1 MPRVR
6 ELLDIPERVE
16 KGQFQITLSEGVA
29 RPQQTVE
36 EYVVTP
42 RLADAFDRA
51 LGIIDT
57 ALEQRRSVGV
67 YLHGSFG
74 SGKSHFMAM
83 LSLLLADHELA
94 WRRPEFD
101 RLRAK
106 FGWIGTL
113 KVLELHMHMLGKA
126 SLEAAIYPAYLEHLA
141 THHPDAPVPALFAD
155 KDLFENA
162 TELLDELGD
171 QRFFARL
178 NERAGGAE
186 RTSVTAADA
195 WSFMGA
201 EAVAGV
207 GAWDRR
213 RFEDAIASQD
223 IEVRQGL
230 LDALLRTH
238 FKAFRGAISSFR
250 PLEEGLGILT
260 EHARQLGYGAVVLF
274 LDELILR
281 LSYGASEPR
290 WLSDMVQSMVKLVER
305 QTGHLALPLISFI
318 ARQRLL
324 DKLVGDRLAGPDI
337 ALLREQ
343 LSHSKGRFGEIEL
356 PNEELPEIISQRV
369 LRPGSEAAKHEIDAA
384 FESLQRAAQSGREQ
398 AAWNTLTAA
407 RYDAAQFRK
416 LYPFSPALVEALINL
431 SGSLQRQRTAI
442 KLLSEL
448 LVEHIEDLE
457 LGELVGV
464 GDLFDLLAVGEEAA
478 DGIMRELFERAKKL
492 YTRKLL
498 PTIQAEHGTDTPARC
513 QRLRD
518 DHVNRLGCSNCGEKP
533 CRNDN
538 RMAKTMLV
546 AALAPEGVLKDLT
559 VSRLLDLNHGK
570 IRSRLPG
577 QESKK
582 VAATIR
588 KWANTIEEIRIGEG
602 PDPDLN
608 VELLGV
614 ELKPI
619 MAKAAAENTAAKRT
633 ATLRKLLFEAM
644 QLPDYGGNETGI
656 EEKVMWRGTA
666 RRGEVRFG
674 NVRLMGAEQLRCPDE
689 HDWRLIIDFPFD
701 EEGHGPHED
710 EAALERFREEHE
722 STWTLVWLPSFFAR
736 SINDLLGDLV
746 ILNHILG
753 HGGDGKTQLHYVQ
766 HLSSEQ
772 QEIALNLMRGQQS
785 HKRMQV
791 LDAMRKAYGITS
803 ATPDD
808 DQLDRGRRI
817 DRHLHLL
824 SSHAHLRPQL
834 AADLHHAL
842 DRYIAALLDER
853 YPQHP
858 RLSRQLTA
866 KFIEGAI
873 ETFDRLHEREDGRLE
888 LDAARL
894 RELDGTLGQLG
905 LVSTSETAL
914 LRRDEAVQELERAC
928 AQHNVAEP
936 SAENVVQWF
945 DPEGK
950 KGLQPPV
957 QALVV
962 RALARASKRTLVWH
976 DGSRRYEFQPGK
988 PMPGAVLL
996 RKPELPSQV
1005 DWEKG
1010 LATAAR
1016 CFGLT
1021 LPGRVLHAENLERF
1035 AAALERVMTDKSEA
1049 ALALPGA
1056 LLRWYSALE
1065 LATDGDEGERRRL
1078 ITAISAREL
1087 ISSLR
1092 GQPSVEQIRALAGF
1106 AAKTSGEAVGRS
1118 LATANASVRVL
1129 DSNLTRGVF
1138 EQLARRGSEDAIDL
1152 VEQARK
1158 LLRQNELEASIA
1170 ELLPRLA
1177 ERGQALLVEHTPPAS
1192 GVPMTVP
1199 FEPEPRSPGWRLLAE
1214 HELTA
1219 EGRAAA
1225 IAAVEALLAELRGQ
1239 TSVRVRVRGRVWIEG
1254 EDEP

>member
-1 MPRVR
+1 MPKVR

-16 KGQFQITLSEGVA
+16 KGQFQITLTESVA
-29 RPQQTVE
+29 RPEQTVE

-51 LGIIDT
+51 LGMIDT
-57 ALEQRRSVGV
+57 AIAQQRSVGV

-83 LSLLLADHELA
+83 LSLLLADQEIA
-94 WRRPEFD
+94 WRRREFD
-101 RLRAK
+101 PLRAK
-106 FGWIGTL
+106 YPWIGKC
-113 KVLELHMHMLGKA
+113 KVLELHMHMLRKD
-126 SLEAAIYPAYLEHLA
+126 SLEAAIYPAYLAHLA
-141 THHPDAPVPALFAD
+141 AHHPSAPLPALFAD

-162 TELLDELGD
+162 AELLDELGD

-178 NERAGGAE
+178 NEGVGGASK
-186 RTSVTAADA
+186 RSVTSADA

-201 EAVAGV
+201 EAARVSS

-213 RFEDAIASQD
+213 RFEDAVASQD
-223 IEVRQGL
+223 IEVRQAL

-250 PLEEGLGILT
+250 PLDEGLAILT

-281 LSYGASEPR
+281 LSYGAAEPR
-290 WLSDMVQSMVKLVER
+290 WLADMVQSMVKLVER
-305 QTGHLALPLISFI
+305 QSGVLALPLVSFI

-324 DKLVGDRLAGPDI
+324 NEMVGDRLAGPEI
-337 ALLREQ
+337 ALLNEQ
-343 LSHSKGRFGEIEL
+343 LGHSKGRFDEIVL

-369 LRPGSEAAKHEIDAA
+369 LRPANEAAKLEIDAA
-384 FESLQRAAQSGREQ
+384 FESLQRAAQAGREH

-448 LVEHIEDLE
+448 LVEHIDDLE

-478 DGIMRELFERAKKL
+478 DGIMRELFDRAKKL
-492 YTRKLL
+492 YSRKLL
-498 PTIQAEHGTDTPARC
+498 PTIQAEHGTDTADRC

-518 DHVNRLGCSNCGEKP
+518 DHIKRLGCSGCGEKP

-546 AALAPEGVLKDLT
+546 AALAPEGVLKDLD

-570 IRSRLPG
+570 IKSRLPG

-582 VAATIR
+582 VSATIR
-588 KWANTIEEIRIGEG
+588 KWANTIEEVHIGEG
-602 PDPDLN
+602 SDPDIGI
-608 VELLGV
+608 ELLGV

-619 MAKAAAENTAAKRT
+619 MSKAAAENTAARRT
-633 ATLRKLLFEAM
+633 ATLRKLLFEEM
-644 QLPDYGGNETGI
+644 QLPDQGGSETGI
-656 EEKVMWRGTA
+656 ETKVNWRGTW

-674 NVRLMGAEQLRCPDE
+674 NVRLMGAEQLRCPDDD
-689 HDWRLIIDFPFD
+689 DWRLVIDFPFD

-710 EAALERFREEHE
+710 EAALERFREQRKA
-722 STWTLVWLPSFFAR
+722 TWTLVWLPSFFAK
-736 SINDLLGDLV
+736 SVNDLLGDLV
-746 ILNHILG
+746 ILDHILG
-753 HGGDGKTQLHYVQ
+753 GGEGSKAQLNYVQ
-766 HLSSEQ
+766 HLNGEQ
-772 QEIALNLMRGQQS
+772 QEMALNLMRGQQS
-785 HKRMQV
+785 HKRHQI
-791 LDAMRKAYGITS
+791 LTAMRKAYGITP
-803 ATPDD
+803 AGADD
-808 DQLDRGRRI
+808 EQLDRGRRI
-817 DRHLHLL
+817 ERHLHLL
-824 SSHAHLRPQL
+824 ASHEHLRPQL
-834 AADLHHAL
+834 AADLPQAL

-858 RLSRQLTA
+858 RLSRMFSST
-866 KFIEGAI
+866 FIAQAI
-873 ETFDRLHEREDGRLE
+873 EAFDRLYEREDGRLE
-888 LDAARL
+888 LDQGRL
-894 RELDGTLGQLG
+894 RDLAGTLGELG

-914 LRRDEAVQELERAC
+914 LRRDDAVHELERAC
-928 AQHNVAEP
+928 AQHTIAEP
-936 SAENVVQWF
+936 SAENVMQWF

-962 RALARASKRTLVWH
+962 RALARASKRTLVER
-976 DGSRRYEFQPGK
+976 DGSRLYEFQPGK

-996 RKPELPSQV
+996 RKPDLPSQV
-1005 DWEKG
+1005 EWEKG
-1010 LATAAR
+1010 LAMAAP

-1035 AAALERVMTDKSEA
+1035 AAALERIMSEQAEA

-1056 LLRWYSALE
+1056 LLRWYASLG
-1065 LATDGDEGERRRL
+1065 LPTDGEPAQRRRL
-1078 ITAISAREL
+1078 VTAQSGREL
-1087 ISSLR
+1087 ISSSR
-1092 GQPSVEQIRALAGF
+1092 GQRSVDQIRVLATF
-1106 AAKTSGEAVGRS
+1106 EPQTSAEAVGRS
-1118 LATANASVRVL
+1118 LATARSSLHVL
-1129 DSNLTRGVF
+1129 DSNVTRGVF
-1138 EQLARRGSEDAIDL
+1138 EQLSRLGGEVADDL

-1158 LLRQNELEASIA
+1158 LLRQNELEGSIA
-1170 ELLPRLA
+1170 ELLPQLA
-1177 ERGQALLVEHTPPAS
+1177 ERGQQVLVDRLPRVDVIGPGPQPKHGWKLL
-1192 GVPMTVP
+1192 
-1199 FEPEPRSPGWRLLAE
+1199 FERRLDAD
-1214 HELTA
+1214 
-1219 EGRAAA
+1219 GRGAA
-1225 IAAVEALLAELRGQ
+1225 IAALEQLLKQIREHEGERVRLRGD
-1239 TSVRVRVRGRVWIEG
+1239 VWLER
-1254 EDEP
+1254 EDES

>member
-1 MPRVR
+1 MPKVR

-16 KGQFQITLSEGVA
+16 KGQFQVTLSESVA

-51 LGIIDT
+51 LGMIDS
-57 ALEQRRSVGV
+57 ALSQQRSVGV

-83 LSLLLADHELA
+83 LSLLLADHEFA
-94 WRRPEFD
+94 WRRREFD
-101 RLRAK
+101 ALRAK
-106 FGWIGTL
+106 YAWIGKC
-113 KVLELHMHMLGKA
+113 KVLELHMHMLRKD
-126 SLEAAIYPAYLEHLA
+126 SLEAAIYPAYLAHLA
-141 THHPDAPVPALFAD
+141 EHHPDAPLPALFAD

-162 TELLDELGD
+162 AELLDELGD

-178 NERAGGAE
+178 NEVTGGASK
-186 RTSVTAADA
+186 RSVTSTDA

-201 EAVAGV
+201 DAAAASS
-207 GAWDRR
+207 GAWDRQ
-213 RFEDAIASQD
+213 RFEDAVASQD
-223 IEVRQGL
+223 IEVRQAL
-230 LDALLRTH
+230 LDVLLRTH

-250 PLEEGLGILT
+250 PLDEGLAILT

-281 LSYGASEPR
+281 LSYGAAEPR
-290 WLSDMVQSMVKLVER
+290 WLADMVQSMVKLVER
-305 QTGHLALPLISFI
+305 QSGLLALPLVSFI

-324 DKLVGDRLAGPDI
+324 NEMVGDRLAGPEI
-337 ALLREQ
+337 VLLNEQ
-343 LSHSKGRFGEIEL
+343 LGHSKGRFDEIVL

-369 LRPGSEAAKHEIDAA
+369 LRPASETAKREIDAA
-384 FESLQRAAQSGREQ
+384 FESLQRSAQAGREH

-448 LVEHIEDLE
+448 LVEHIDDLE

-478 DGIMRELFERAKKL
+478 DGIMRELFDRAKKL
-492 YTRKLL
+492 YSRKLL
-498 PTIQAEHGTDTPARC
+498 PTIQAEHGTDTAARC
-513 QRLRD
+513 QRLRE
-518 DHVNRLGCSNCGEKP
+518 DHIKRLGCSNCEEKL

-546 AALAPEGVLKDLT
+546 AALAPEGVLKDLS

-570 IRSRLPG
+570 IKSRLPG

-588 KWANTIEEIRIGEG
+588 KWANTIDEISIGEG
-602 PDPDLN
+602 ADPDLN
-608 VELLGV
+608 IELLGV

-619 MAKAAAENTAAKRT
+619 MGKAAAENTSARRT

-644 QLPDYGGNETGI
+644 ELPDQGGSETGI
-656 EEKVMWRGTA
+656 EAKVSWRGTW

-674 NVRLMGAEQLRCPDE
+674 NVRLMGAEQLRCPDD
-689 HDWRLIIDFPFD
+689 HDWRLVIDFPFD
-701 EEGHGPHED
+701 EDGHGPHED
-710 EAALERFREEHE
+710 EATLERFREQHK
-722 STWTLVWLPSFFAR
+722 STWTLVWLPSFFAK
-736 SINDLLGDLV
+736 SVNDLLGDLV
-746 ILNHILG
+746 ILDHILG
-753 HGGDGKTQLHYVQ
+753 GGGEGSKAQLHYVQ
-766 HLSSEQ
+766 HLNSEQ
-772 QEIALNLMRGQQS
+772 QEMALSLMRGQQN
-785 HKRMQV
+785 HKRQQI
-791 LDAMRKAYGITS
+791 LDAMRKAYGIKQ
-803 ATPDD
+803 APAEDE
-808 DQLDRGRRI
+808 QLDRGRRI

-824 SSHAHLRPQL
+824 ASHEHLRPQL
-834 AADLHHAL
+834 AADLQQAL

-858 RLSRQLTA
+858 RLSRLLSST
-866 KFIEGAI
+866 FIGQAI
-873 ETFDRLHEREDGRLE
+873 EAFDRLYEREDGRLE
-888 LDAARL
+888 LDATRL
-894 RELDGTLGQLG
+894 RDLAGTLGELG

-914 LRRDEAVQELERAC
+914 LRRDDAVHELERAC
-928 AQHNVAEP
+928 AQHTITEP
-936 SAENVVQWF
+936 SAENVMQWF

-950 KGLQPPV
+950 KGLQAPV

-962 RALARASKRTLVWH
+962 RALARASKRTLVER
-976 DGSRRYEFQPGK
+976 DGSRLYEFAPGK

-1005 DWEKG
+1005 EWEKG
-1010 LATAAR
+1010 LAMAAP

-1021 LPGRVLHAENLERF
+1021 LPGRALHAENLDKF
-1035 AAALERVMTDKSEA
+1035 ATALERIMANQAEA

-1056 LLRWYSALE
+1056 LRRWYASLG
-1065 LATDGDEGERRRL
+1065 LTTDGDAGERRRL
-1078 ITAISAREL
+1078 VTAQSGREL

-1092 GQPSVEQIRALAGF
+1092 GQRGVEQIRVLAGF
-1106 AAKTSGEAVGRS
+1106 AAQTSAEAVGRS
-1118 LATANASVRVL
+1118 LATASSSLRVL

-1138 EQLARRGSEDAIDL
+1138 EQLSRRVGEDAIDL
-1152 VEQARK
+1152 VDQARK

-1170 ELLPRLA
+1170 ELLPQLA
-1177 ERGQALLVEHTPPAS
+1177 DRGQSILVEHTPPAGDERLEKPSPVPKS
-1192 GVPMTVP
+1192 GWKVLV
-1199 FEPEPRSPGWRLLAE
+1199 ER
-1214 HELTA
+1214 ELVA
-1219 EGRAAA
+1219 EGRSAA
-1225 IAAVEALLAELRGQ
+1225 IAEIEQLLKQVREHAGERVRLRGH
-1239 TSVRVRVRGRVWIEG
+1239 VWLEG
-1254 EDEP
+1254 EDKQ